1 MWKAC
6 SLLGSQ
12 PPGSPPP
19 CSACAAPAPPLAPP
33 PASQQLTE
41 PEPGPPAK
49 AAAEEHVTDGAEARC
64 ACEAGSRQE
73 TARQAA
79 SETGGGASETGG
91 IGDGGPSQAQSQ
103 ADPPCARHWSLAC
116 TAGSVQ
122 LRVTSCSKAGRL
134 PGPGMQGSGTDVLGR
149 GAGHWPRL
157 CVRSCFSGGRGPAGP
172 GSGGAAHVHGVLP
185 PAPRHEIHLALL
197 LRRVCTV
204 TGVCLELSS
213 DFVAR

>member
-19 CSACAAPAPPLAPP
+19 CSACAAPAPPLPPP

-41 PEPGPPAK
+41 PEPGPRQRQPPRSASLTEQKPAVPARP
-49 AAAEEHVTDGAEARC
+49 AAGRRLRDRP
-64 ACEAGSRQE
+64 R
-73 TARQAA
+73 RRL
-79 SETGGGASETGG
+79 GGGASETGG
-91 IGDGGPSQAQSQ
+91 VGDGGCLGRGPSQAQSQ

-134 PGPGMQGSGTDVLGR
+134 PGPGMQGSRTDVLGR

-157 CVRSCFSGGRGPAGP
+157 CVRSCFPGGRGPAGP

-185 PAPRHEIHLALL
+185 PAP
-197 LRRVCTV
+197 V
-204 TGVCLELSS
+204 TRSTS
-213 DFVAR
+213 PFS

>member
-1 MWKAC
+1 MLPAGEPASWFSPTMLRLC
-6 SLLGSQ
+6 S
-12 PPGSPPP
+12 P
-19 CSACAAPAPPLAPP
+19 CPAPPPSPSVTATDG
-33 PASQQLTE
+33 ARAGS
-41 PEPGPPAK
+41 PAK
-49 AAAEEHVTDGAEARC
+49 AAAEERITDGAEARC

-91 IGDGGPSQAQSQ
+91 VGDGGCLGRGPSQAQSQ
-103 ADPPCARHWSLAC
+103 ADPPCTRHWSLAC

-149 GAGHWPRL
+149 GAGHWPWL
-157 CVRSCFSGGRGPAGP
+157 CVRSRFPGGRGPAGP

-185 PAPRHEIHLALL
+185 PAP
-197 LRRVCTV
+197 V
-204 TGVCLELSS
+204 TRSTS
-213 DFVAR
+213 PFS

>member
-19 CSACAAPAPPLAPP
+19 CSACAAPAPPLPPP

-49 AAAEEHVTDGAEARC
+49 AAAEERITDGAEARC

-79 SETGGGASETGG
+79 SETGGV
-91 IGDGGPSQAQSQ
+91 GDGGCLGRGPSQAQSQ

-122 LRVTSCSKAGRL
+122 LRVTPCSKAGRL

-157 CVRSCFSGGRGPAGP
+157 CVRSRFPGGRGPAGP

-185 PAPRHEIHLALL
+185 PAP
-197 LRRVCTV
+197 V
-204 TGVCLELSS
+204 TRSTS
-213 DFVAR
+213 PFS